1 VQDKKNVQDAIT
13 HIQNQKQHDL
23 FVQREK
29 EQKEQERNA
38 IYQAEAEKEL
48 AANNKI
54 KAEQEQVPINMC
66 VKLTDQLGIKNISE
80 RCEYV
85 VSHLDYLCV
94 VLKTQFGAENM
105 GVVCKNHLNNTQS
118 G

>member
-1 VQDKKNVQDAIT
+1 MQDKKNVQDAIT

-48 AANNKI
+48 AK
-54 KAEQEQVPINMC
+54 
-66 VKLTDQLGIKNISE
+66 
-80 RCEYV
+80 
-85 VSHLDYLCV
+85 
-94 VLKTQFGAENM
+94 
-105 GVVCKNHLNNTQS
+105 
-118 G
+118 